1 VSVVERIRD
10 AELDEISALESLKRR
25 SRSVWEADRSGP
37 ALSADVAELPVEAI
51 RERRVR
57 VAADGEGRPV
67 GVSVVRANRGG
78 VCRLEG
84 LFVDPDSVRQGVGRL
99 LVADVLERAT
109 RRRANSVEVIA
120 DPRAQGFYRRLGFRR
135 AGEVTTRVG
144 PAVRMERPC

>member
-10 AELDEISALESLKRR
+10 AELDEISALESLKQR
-25 SRSVWEADRSGP
+25 SRSVWEADRGGP
-37 ALSADVAELPVEAI
+37 ALGTDAAELPPEAI

-57 VAADGEGRPV
+57 VAADREERPV
-67 GVSVVRANRGG
+67 GFSVVRNRGR

-84 LFVDPDSVRQGVGRL
+84 LFVDPDFVRQGAGRL
-99 LVADVLERAT
+99 LVADVVERAT
-109 RRRANSVEVIA
+109 RRRAGSVEVIA